1 VLKSILA
8 AIEEWANGVGGIGLF
23 VVAALDSSFLS
34 FPQVNDLLVIYLST
48 KRPALMPYYAG
59 LTVLGSVVGC
69 FVLYGFAYRGGE
81 VFLRKRVSGPRVER
95 GLALYQ
101 RHGLLAVVVPAL
113 LPPPMPFKL
122 FVLLAGAARV
132 SPWKFGVAVVIGRGI
147 RYFGQG
153 YLAVLYG
160 ERAVAIVQEH
170 GREVGIGLALTALAI
185 GLGFYVYRKRRIA
198 PPAQ

>member
-1 VLKSILA
+1 MLKSILA